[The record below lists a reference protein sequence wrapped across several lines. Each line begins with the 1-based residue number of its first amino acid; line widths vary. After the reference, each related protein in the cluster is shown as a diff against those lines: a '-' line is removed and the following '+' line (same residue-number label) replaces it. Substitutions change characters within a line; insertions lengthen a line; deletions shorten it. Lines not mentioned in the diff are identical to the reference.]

1 MADDRAVLDPAQ
13 ELVAL
18 RKLVD
23 DLKTTVMTR
32 TLRRPTGTIEATL
45 LTAQPGGGLFL
56 NGQTV
61 SRATYPAL
69 WQWANDNL
77 LVGGGPS
84 ANAFGIGDGSTT
96 FSLPDFRGRVVR
108 GVAAS
113 GEGILQ
119 NVGADTTTSVAAHTH
134 SISTDGSHFSHPT
147 FVVSI
152 NNGTGGVTNNILG
165 GEQAQ
170 GSHNHGG
177 TGSTGSASVDIR
189 QASVSVNWL
198 IYT

>member
-1 MADDRAVLDPAQ
+1 MADDRAIGDPAQ
-13 ELVAL
+13 EFAAL
-18 RKLVD
+18 RRLVD
-23 DLKTTVMTR
+23 DLKSTVMTR
-32 TLRRPTGTIEATL
+32 TLRRPTGTIEASL
-45 LTAQPGGGLFL
+45 LTAQPAGALFL

-77 LVGGGPS
+77 LVGSGPTT
-84 ANAFGIGDGSTT
+84 NAFDVGDGSTT

-108 GVAAS
+108 NVAS

-119 NVGADTTTSVAAHTH
+119 NVGADTTTAVAAHTH
-134 SISTDGSHFSHPT
+134 TISTDGSHFSHPT
-147 FVVSI
+147 SIVSF
-152 NNGTGGVTNNILG
+152 NNGAGAAISNVLQ

-177 TGSTGSASVDIR
+177 TGSTGSATLDIR
-189 QASVSVNWL
+189 QASVSVIWL